1 MADIIDRNRELD
13 AKWKDQGD
21 GSFALAQAA
30 FVYYWDSTSTS
41 WVKATADHNTGGIN
55 VVFAVPTLKT
65 APINLTATGTV
76 VSAVATKRLKVYS
89 VLLGCS
95 ANLTV
100 NWRDGAA
107 TAIDGPMVIAA
118 NGGYALAASYPTFL
132 FASSAGNSLDLVIS
146 GTGTVAGRVS
156 YWDTDT
162 T

>member
-1 MADIIDRNRELD
+1 MADVIDRNRELD
-13 AKWKDQGD
+13 QRYRDQGD
-21 GSFALAQAA
+21 GTYAPPEAALL
-30 FVYYWDSTSTS
+30 YLWDSTSTA
-41 WVKATADHNTGGIN
+41 WVRGTADHNTGGVNI
-55 VVFAVPTLKT
+55 VFAVPTLKT
-65 APINLTATGTV
+65 AVINLSATGTV
-76 VSAVATKRLKVYS
+76 VSAVASKRIKVFS

-100 NWRDGAA
+100 NWRDGAS